1 MFDFRFLCIGS
12 FSDPGWIL
20 SFANFKICGELPKY
34 NSSFFDD
41 FYIFKFFCSVKLI
54 YGHNEGQKSRDTVP
68 LRKRIS
74 SKQTFRFTSRIIAI
88 EEE

>member
-1 MFDFRFLCIGS
+1 MFDLRFLCTGS
-12 FSDPGWIL
+12 FSDPGWIMY
-20 SFANFKICGELPKY
+20 FAYFKICGELPKY

-41 FYIFKFFCSVKLI
+41 FYIFELFFSVKLI
-54 YGHNEGQKSRDTVP
+54 YGHNEDQKSRDTVP

-74 SKQTFRFTSRIIAI
+74 SKQTFRVTSRIIAI

>member
-1 MFDFRFLCIGS
+1 MFDLRFLCSGS

-41 FYIFKFFCSVKLI
+41 FYIFEFYFIVKRI
-54 YGHNEGQKSRDTVP
+54 YEHNEGQKSRDTVP
-68 LRKRIS
+68 LRERIS
-74 SKQTFRFTSRIIAI
+74 SKQTFRVTSRIIAI